1 MSRRSDSTLM
11 VAVRP
16 LVVLKYVGQLLL
28 VLAVP
33 ATVLWA
39 ASLVLGDVQTGLGIM
54 VAVMLISLRFLVA
67 PSDASADPV
76 E

>member
-1 MSRRSDSTLM
+1 M